1 MNTKIFVLAL
11 LVVLVGAVATDPPP
25 AEPAKPV
32 PPPAE
37 PGTPVIP
44 PIVPGRPNPPGHQIP
59 GEPVRPPL
67 PTHIDMYIGSVE
79 MNASTRF
86 STGMLLKGMV
96 PFDTRRYQQE
106 ALCDQVSMRS

>member
-59 GEPVRPPL
+59 GEP
-67 PTHIDMYIGSVE
+67 
-79 MNASTRF
+79 
-86 STGMLLKGMV
+86 
-96 PFDTRRYQQE
+96 
-106 ALCDQVSMRS
+106 